1 MNSTSSVAS
10 ILSKMKKKPK
20 KKSNDND
27 LSDVSGMASVSSIS
41 SSLFGPSR
49 RNNVSTVSNDSKDSG
64 TTCTGTLLAK
74 AEQALKEE
82 REVKRLVSAAD
93 IRMVG
98 RETEVA
104 ALQGALGVVLS
115 DKSDTT
121 SISKSPREGQ
131 NRARVIS
138 ITGKAGTGKSCLA
151 QEIVM
156 PGSYICRGKY
166 TANGGETGL
175 AGCMKEL
182 VDQIISRDL
191 DQDIRKRLK
200 ISIRPNDAAVLIE
213 SFPALSTLFEENE
226 SATKEVAEM
235 DKTRRAKRREFLF
248 FQFIEIVASQIQRQ
262 RQHQENGA
270 AAAQS
275 LVMILD
281 DTQWADR
288 PSMELMGAL
297 IRDPDLEN
305 FVLVTTSRPP
315 EKKNGTSA
323 FLQELDRWKNFGV
336 SIRSIALENLSESD
350 VNVLVAQLLD
360 CEPYFTEP
368 LGKVIYLKTSGNPFF
383 TIEFLRKLVD
393 EDLVKYNFGK
403 MEWDFNI
410 NRIQGT
416 GIGANNAVDL
426 VKGRLQ
432 KLPSRYQ
439 LLLLVAACLG
449 PSFDEPLLESII
461 CQIEASSI
469 LDGGANLE
477 RMDIEP
483 SLNACV
489 DFGLLHHSSK
499 VYVFVHDLV
508 REAALGFGNEQ
519 QNKLLK
525 MRVGKCILQA
535 QETNSLFFVGV
546 DLFNASAP
554 LLNHGDVTEWIILAR
569 YNYLAGQKAMRES
582 AFALALHYL
591 ETGAGYLDSHD
602 ISESEEANMLL
613 LNLLADAADAVYC
626 VEDYERI
633 SLYTIRVL
641 ETLYCPD
648 ETRYRMNYLQ
658 VLAALREEKSQKAVD
673 IGRETINQ
681 LGIVKFPKSPGTG
694 SVLVE
699 LLKTKMLLRKHTEDS
714 LLALPTMSDERRLVA
729 ARFIE
734 VIQTPAYLVCQ
745 EFGNVTFFK
754 SLRWTLKYGLSRY
767 APSQFIIWGFLQQTI
782 FGDFEANIFFSEIG
796 LKLAERLDIRE
807 TTSKATLLCF
817 ALCRHWS
824 TEARA
829 CYSPFQFANKLAME
843 GGDLETA
850 LLCNTNMDIFDW
862 CTAIISLQEL
872 GRRLDG
878 HTRLNRACKHKAC
891 TTQTVGIALGLGALC
906 LQDDAAFTWLQDPG
920 VACSGKAPDESTQC
934 LFDAIDLQVK
944 YTLGEISEALKIA
957 KRTEDLGVKRA
968 AGLVYISRAHFFR
981 GLLFLE
987 AARAGDN
994 SRANMQ
1000 AANRVMGMMKKWIDG
1015 GDVNCRH
1022 MFCLLEAETARV
1034 SRKMEKAK
1042 ELYAEA
1048 IKTSRQA
1055 KYDQDAALCNERA
1068 ALLYVELED
1077 KASASHHMEE
1087 AVKGFQEYGATKKVE
1102 QLRKEYKTILSGS
1115 ASAESAATSEQFKP
1129 A

>member
-1 MNSTSSVAS
+1 MQSASSVAS
-10 ILSKMKKKPK
+10 LLSKIKKPK
-20 KKSNDND
+20 KRGNDAGSED
-27 LSDVSGMASVSSIS
+27 SGLASLSSIGSSLRGPSQRNTVSSVSVD
-41 SSLFGPSR
+41 SR
-49 RNNVSTVSNDSKDSG
+49 DSG
-64 TTCTGTLLAK
+64 TTSTEALLAK

-98 RETEVA
+98 REAEVS

-115 DKSDTT
+115 SDHSGTNGNN
-121 SISKSPREGQ
+121 KGPREGQ
-131 NRARVIS
+131 KRARVIS

-175 AGCMKEL
+175 AGCIKDL

-200 ISIRPNDAAVLIE
+200 ISIRQNDAAVLIE
-213 SFPALSTLFEENE
+213 SFPALSMLFEENE

-248 FQFIEIVASQIQRQ
+248 FQFIEIVTSQIQRQ

-288 PSMELMGAL
+288 PSLELLSAI

-323 FLQELDRWKNFGV
+323 FLQELGRWNNFGV
-336 SIRSIALENLSESD
+336 SIQSIALENLTESN
-350 VNVLVAQLLD
+350 VNMLVAQLLD
-360 CEPYFTEP
+360 CEPTFTQP
-368 LGKVIYLKTSGNPFF
+368 LGNIVFLKTSGNPFF

-393 EDLVKYNFGK
+393 EELVKYNFGK

-410 NRIQGT
+410 SRIQGT
-416 GIGANNAVDL
+416 GMDANSAVDL

-499 VYVFVHDLV
+499 VYFFVHDLV
-508 REAALGFGNEQ
+508 REAALGFGNERE
-519 QNKLLK
+519 NKHLK

-535 QETNSLFFVGV
+535 QETDTLFFVGV
-546 DLFNASAP
+546 DLSNASAP
-554 LLNHGDVTEWIILAR
+554 LINHNDVTEWVNLAR

-613 LNLLADAADAVYC
+613 LNLFADAADAVYC

-633 SLYTIRVL
+633 SLYTNRVL

-648 ETRYRMNYLQ
+648 ETRRRMKYLQ
-658 VLAALREEKSQKAVD
+658 VLSALREEKSQIAVD
-673 IGRETINQ
+673 IGREAINQ

-694 SVLVE
+694 SVMVE
-699 LLKTKMLLRKHTEDS
+699 LLKTKMLFRKHTAES
-714 LLALPTMSDERRLVA
+714 LLALPAMSDERRLAA

-782 FGDFEANIFFSEIG
+782 FGDFEASIFFSEIG

-807 TTSKATLLCF
+807 TTSKTTMLCCV
-817 ALCRHWS
+817 LCRHWS
-824 TEARA
+824 MEGRA
-829 CYSPFQFANKLAME
+829 CYSPLHFANKLAME
-843 GGDLETA
+843 GGDVETA
-850 LLCNTNMDIFDW
+850 LLCNTNMDIVGW
-862 CTAIISLQEL
+862 CTAMVSLQEL
-872 GRRLDG
+872 GRRLED
-878 HTRLNRACKHKAC
+878 HTRLNLACKHKGYL
-891 TTQTVGIALGLGALC
+891 TLTVGMALGLGALC
-906 LQDDAAFTWLQDPG
+906 LPDGDAFAWLQDPG
-920 VACSGKAPDESTQC
+920 VARSAKAPDESTQC

-957 KRTEDLGVKRA
+957 RRTEDLGTKKA
-968 AGLVYISRAHFFR
+968 AGLIYLSRAHFFR
-981 GLLFLE
+981 GLVFLE

-1000 AANRVMGMMKKWIDG
+1000 AVDRVMGMMKKWIAG

-1022 MFCLLEAETARV
+1022 MFRLLEAETARA
-1034 SRKMEKAK
+1034 SRKIEKAK
-1042 ELYAEA
+1042 DLYVEA
-1048 IKTSRQA
+1048 IKTSQQA
-1055 KYDQDAALCNERA
+1055 KYDQDAALCCERA
-1068 ALLYVELED
+1068 ALFYVEIED
-1077 KASASHHMEE
+1077 RSCASHHMEE
-1087 AVKGFQEYGATKKVE
+1087 AIKGFQKYGATKKVE
-1102 QLRKEYKTILSGS
+1102 QLRKEYETLLSGNDS
-1115 ASAESAATSEQFKP
+1115 TVSAATSEQFKP